1 MSNTRDI
8 QLFIEDAQQ
17 ELYADPV
24 DPTGASRNALDSVDD
39 QIDSYLIKFESD
51 SVVEEE
57 DLVLESLRQMSLSIL
72 LEQDDPAEPGEG
84 DEGAG
89 EAQPAPAA
97 TDDDSPTEP
106 TGSERQKSD
115 EPADPPK
122 LPLDIDEF
130 TKRVARLAN
139 NSETLLDVQAVV
151 INRAFNYLLEH
162 YDVAHVDAMRE
173 ILDEQFDFN
182 IDDPGEPLEAPF
194 AVGAYAG
201 GTGGLGGGG

>member
-8 QLFIEDAQQ
+8 KLFIEEAQQ
-17 ELYADPV
+17 ELYADPI

-51 SVVEEE
+51 SVVAEE
-57 DLVLESLRQMSLSIL
+57 DLVLESLKKMSLSVL
-72 LEQDDPAEPGEG
+72 LEQDDPLAP
-84 DEGAG
+84 DEGG
-89 EAQPAPAA
+89 EEAPPPTGD

-115 EPADPPK
+115 EPSDPPK
-122 LPLDIDEF
+122 LPLDVDEF